1 MGRRWGSEV
10 AAPDMSR
17 TVSLP
22 LSTVVDGR
30 RWDLYSVHF
39 RTADALTLSTY
50 VYALSY
56 EHALMIVQDLRESA
70 VVEGK
75 VVGVI
80 G

>member
-1 MGRRWGSEV
+1 
-10 AAPDMSR
+10 MSR

-39 RTADALTLSTY
+39 RPADALTLSTY

-75 VVGVI
+75 VVGVV